1 MAIWKETHAMII
13 KELEEILKT
22 NLQGFTTVRIRTD
35 DDHEFCVEFEDGF
48 ISAAWCETEEEAA

>member
-1 MAIWKETHAMII
+1 MII